1 LAADNSFWAAVADR
15 VTLRSA
21 GKDRSLLAS
30 GTYGDRATNKQ
41 FSIALSLVALAAC
54 SQRLAAPR
62 DFIVFFETDQAAL
75 TVEGQQIVVEI
86 AANARA
92 LSPSKIVVA
101 GHADGGTAHD
111 AALADQRAT
120 SVMRALIDQGI
131 SAPRIEKQAD
141 APPPERSGF
150 AAHQVV
156 IRLLP

>member
-1 LAADNSFWAAVADR
+1 LAADNSFCSIVTDR
-15 VTLRSA
+15 VTLRFA
-21 GKDRSLLAS
+21 GKDRSVPAS
-30 GTYGDRATNKQ
+30 GADGGPATNKQ
-41 FSIALSLVALAAC
+41 IFVALSLAALVAC

-75 TVEGQQIVVEI
+75 TAEGQQLVVEI
-86 AANARA
+86 ATNARE

-101 GHADGGTAHD
+101 GRADGGTAHD
-111 AALADQRAT
+111 AALADQRAAA
-120 SVMRALIDQGI
+120 VMRALIEQGI

-156 IRLLP
+156 VRLLP